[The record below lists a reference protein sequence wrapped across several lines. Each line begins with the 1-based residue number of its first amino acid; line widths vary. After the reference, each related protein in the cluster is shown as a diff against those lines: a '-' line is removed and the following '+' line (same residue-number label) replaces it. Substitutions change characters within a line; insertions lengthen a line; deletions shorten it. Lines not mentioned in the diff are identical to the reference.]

1 MARGINGWIYG
12 DAEIISCPFIII
24 VLRIELKNS
33 IPVRN
38 LVWFIINLIKT
49 SRHSLICRCNREVNF
64 VTKWIFVR

>member
-1 MARGINGWIYG
+1 MARGINGWIYS

-38 LVWFIINLIKT
+38 
-49 SRHSLICRCNREVNF
+49 
-64 VTKWIFVR
+64 